1 MLLFLCVIFL
11 KKSILLKIYLLK
23 LGIVDCVKFQ
33 KGQNLKIVHMTF
45 VHYILTFYFVLF
57 YFILFKFILN
67 GAHILVI

>member
-1 MLLFLCVIFL
+1 M
-11 KKSILLKIYLLK
+11 LK
-23 LGIVDCVKFQ
+23 LGVVDCVKFQ